1 MQYIRLLRPKQW
13 LKNLFIFLPLFF
25 GGSLLNSWLFLQA
38 AIAFIA
44 FSLIASSIY
53 CFNDIWDVHEDRL
66 HPTKS
71 KRPIAAGKIS
81 ISGAYIILVFLLL
94 ASCSIIFLFFGELK
108 WKIAGIF
115 LFYYILNIL
124 YCVKLK
130 QIAIV
135 DVFIIALGFVL
146 RVIIGGMVTGI
157 YLSLWIL
164 LMTFLLA
171 LFLAFA
177 KRRDEVLINQ
187 EKGLL
192 VRSNINRY
200 NLNFL
205 NLVLAVTG
213 SITMVCYI
221 MYTVSDEVTARF
233 QSNYVYT
240 TSIFVLAGIIRYLQ
254 LTLVDTKSGSPTNIL
269 VKDRFIQLCIL
280 AWIIS
285 FAIIIYL

>member
-1 MQYIRLLRPKQW
+1 MQYIRLLRPHQW

-25 GGSLLNSWLFLQA
+25 GGNILSSSLFLQA
-38 AIAFIA
+38 VVAFIA

-53 CFNDIWDVHEDRL
+53 CFNDIWDIHEDRL

-71 KRPIAAGKIS
+71 KRPIAAGKVS
-81 ISGAYIILVFLLL
+81 ISTGYIILVSLFLL
-94 ASCSIIFLFFGELK
+94 SCFIIMLFYGELK
-108 WKIAGIF
+108 WKMIGIF

-146 RVIIGGMVTGI
+146 RVIVGGIATNI
-157 YLSLWIL
+157 YLSHWIL

-177 KRRDEVLINQ
+177 KRRDEVIINQ
-187 EKGLL
+187 EKGLQI
-192 VRSNINRY
+192 RSNINRY

-205 NLVLAVTG
+205 NQVLAVTG

-221 MYTVSDEVTARF
+221 MYTVSDEVTTRL

-254 LTLVDTKSGSPTNIL
+254 LTLVDIKSGSPTNIL

-280 AWIIS
+280 AWMLS
-285 FAIIIYL
+285 FVIIIYI